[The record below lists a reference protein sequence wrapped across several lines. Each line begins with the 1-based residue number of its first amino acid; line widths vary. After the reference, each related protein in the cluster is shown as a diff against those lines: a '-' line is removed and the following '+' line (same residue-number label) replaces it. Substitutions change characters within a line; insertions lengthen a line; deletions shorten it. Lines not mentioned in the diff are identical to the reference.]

1 MELIHPHSASAP
13 GWDST
18 PTLRVPPGGGKDEYR
33 LVEGRLEFRPAG
45 RNRWRQLDYPE
56 IQQHMVLGTAVAK
69 WIAELYTIAKLAQV
83 LSS

>member
-1 MELIHPHSASAP
+1 MAFISTHSASAP

-18 PTLRVPPGGGKDEYR
+18 PTLRVPPEGNDEYR

-45 RNRWRQLDYPE
+45 RNKWRQLHYPE

-69 WIAELYTIAKLAQV
+69 WVAELYTIAKLAKV